1 MVQEVVDEEC
11 IELRLKI
18 EEKDKHIEEKD
29 KQIANIDKDKCLLRE
44 TTLLT
49 QFPDNVQCIYFGMID
64 DVISLKKDDPL
75 IKFGCSN
82 FFADRI
88 KCHKNTYTNFRLCA
102 AYRVCNKTQVENAI
116 KIHPVLVK
124 HLRKL
129 KIKKIEHKEILSI
142 KTITIDKIDEII
154 RDIIKN
160 IEYTPENYSK
170 LLEENDTLKR
180 EIDLLKIYTPEN
192 YDKFVVENEKLK
204 KNIQLLDEKI
214 EDENKIKHVVFK
226 KLVQE
231 KNMLY
236 NKIIENNQI
245 PSNEINSFSKHYT
258 RGVKQKNGLYYFNEE
273 VFTQLDGTRQEVWDG
288 TAYKTTGG
296 LIKKDLIIGAKGTI
310 VSKIK
315 TASSTADNRLM
326 AYMKKIGKVPDL

>member
-1 MVQEVVDEEC
+1 
-11 IELRLKI
+11 
-18 EEKDKHIEEKD
+18 
-29 KQIANIDKDKCLLRE
+29 
-44 TTLLT
+44 
-49 QFPDNVQCIYFGMID
+49 MID

-273 VFTQLDGTRQEVWDG
+273 VFAQLDGTRQEVWDG

-315 TASSTADNRLM
+315 TASSSADNRLM
-326 AYMKKIGKVPDL
+326 AYMKKIGKVPDSNLI